1 MNMSY
6 SKATTQHVSNH
17 TACHSER
24 STCHSERSTCHS
36 ERSEESVQQCNERE
50 LSQSIQVTFVH
61 RRGDPRVALP
71 PLCPGRCERF
81 FSDPGTHSNHRPPI
95 GDAVNRRHGSA
106 DIRANGRGCP
116 PQSRRP
122 I

>member
-6 SKATTQHVSNH
+6 SKATTPHVINH
-17 TACHSER
+17 TAY
-24 STCHSERSTCHS
+24 HSERSTCHS

-61 RRGDPRVALP
+61 RRGDPRVALS

-81 FSDPGTHSNHRPPI
+81 LSDPGTHSNHRPPI
-95 GDAVNRRHGSA
+95 GDAVNRRHGST
-106 DIRANGRGCP
+106 DIRAHGRGCP

-122 I
+122 FWRSL